1 MRLIEQIVREA
12 RANMKLCNP
21 FHRHIHGSFQVKGFT
36 LIELVISL
44 AILALIATMAMPMG
58 EVIVQRNKEQELKHA
73 LREIRTSIDAYK
85 QAYDDGHIVKKVE
98 QIGYPP
104 TLAIL
109 EDGVVDAKSPDEK
122 KIHFIR
128 RIPRDPFAA
137 ADIPAKDTWQLR
149 SYNSS
154 STDPHSGDDVFD
166 VYSQAQGNG
175 LNGIPYRDW

>member
-1 MRLIEQIVREA
+1 MQLIEQIVRE
-12 RANMKLCNP
+12 NWDKMKLSSA
-21 FHRHIHGSFQVKGFT
+21 FHGSFQGRGFT

-58 EVIVQRNKEQELKHA
+58 EVIVQRNKEQELKNA

-98 QIGYPP
+98 QTGYPP

-122 KIHFIR
+122 KIYFIR
-128 RIPRDPFAA
+128 RVPRDPFAA

-149 SYNSS
+149 SYDSS
-154 STDPHSGDDVFD
+154 ATDPHSGDDVFD

>member
-1 MRLIEQIVREA
+1 MQLIEQIVRE
-12 RANMKLCNP
+12 NWDKMKLHSP
-21 FHRHIHGSFQVKGFT
+21 FHNHVHGSFQVRGFT

-73 LREIRTSIDAYK
+73 LREIRTSIDVYK

-98 QIGYPP
+98 QTGYPP

-122 KIHFIR
+122 KIYFIR

-137 ADIPAKDTWQLR
+137 TDLPAKDTWQLR
-149 SYNSS
+149 SYDSTA
-154 STDPHSGDDVFD
+154 TDPHSGDDVFD

-175 LNGIPYRDW
+175 LNGISYRDW